1 MIEENH
7 QMSNNDNNHNIE
19 QDNIESSI
27 GFNKEEEKKKKL
39 LIEEKQPNEQ
49 LPIGEGHETEVIEE
63 NKD

>member
-7 QMSNNDNNHNIE
+7 QMSNNNNHNIE
-19 QDNIESSI
+19 QDNIKSYIE
-27 GFNKEEEKKKKL
+27 FNKEEEKKKKL